1 MLLAIDCGNTNTV
14 FAVYDGENLRGEWRA
29 TTNAKQT
36 ADEYAVWLTQLM
48 TLAGIRREEVTG
60 AIIANVVPAALFS
73 LTDLCRRYFKCE
85 PLVVGEEGV
94 DLGLEV
100 LIERPGEVGADTL
113 VNAVAVHERYPGPVI
128 LIDFGTATTFD
139 VIDENGNYCGGL
151 IAPGVNLSVDALHM
165 AAARLPRIGIRRPK
179 QVIGKATVPAM
190 ESGVFWGYIGLIE
203 GLVTRIIEAYGG
215 GKLTVVATGGLA
227 PLFADATGAIDHLDP
242 DLTLRGL
249 AAVYRR
255 NRPS

>member
-14 FAVYDGENLRGEWRA
+14 FAVYDGDGFRGEWRS

-36 ADEYAVWLTQLM
+36 ADEHAVWLTQLM
-48 TLAGIRREEVTG
+48 TLSGIRPEEVTG
-60 AIIANVVPAALFS
+60 AIIASVVPAALFS
-73 LTDLCRRYFKCE
+73 LVDLCRRYFACE
-85 PLVVGEEGV
+85 ALVVDEEGV

-100 LIERPGEVGADTL
+100 LIDRPGEVGADRL
-113 VNAVAVHERYPGPVI
+113 VNAVAAHERYPGPLI

-139 VIDENGNYCGGL
+139 VIDGNGNYCGGV

-190 ESGVFWGYIGLIE
+190 ESGVFWGYVGLIE
-203 GLVTRIIEAYGG
+203 GLVARISEAYGG
-215 GKLTVVATGGLA
+215 GKPTVVATGGLA
-227 PLFADATGAIDHLDP
+227 PLFADATGVIDRLDP

-249 AAVYRR
+249 VAVYRR